1 MTTTL
6 TVDSLGYDGGFYTS
20 SYDYDELSWAAVW
33 LYYCTENYDY
43 IDDIISVDESVTGEM
58 GAHPYT
64 GYMKRIIKDTGNC
77 WQNIWVHCWD
87 TVWGGVFAKLA
98 PVTNIS
104 RDWYIFR
111 WNLEFWS
118 GLGEAD
124 AAKADFDV
132 PVTKHKY
139 FGMDDQ
145 LWNTKITAS
154 EIKDLPGNR
163 RCMDRK
169 ISGWLRGSFR
179 LRQCPLQH
187 RGWTVCNGIRQET
200 DDLTFAE
207 GQKIRWNTFWATTPG
222 LFL

>member
-1 MTTTL
+1 
-6 TVDSLGYDGGFYTS
+6 
-20 SYDYDELSWAAVW
+20 
-33 LYYCTENYDY
+33 
-43 IDDIISVDESVTGEM
+43 M

-118 GLGEAD
+118 GLSEAD
-124 AAKADFDV
+124 AANADFDV

-154 EIKDLPGNR
+154 EIKDLP
-163 RCMDRK
+163 
-169 ISGWLRGSFR
+169 
-179 LRQCPLQH
+179 
-187 RGWTVCNGIRQET
+187 ET
-200 DDLTFAE
+200 DGAWIAKSPAGFAVVSDY
-207 GQKIRWNTFWATTPG
+207 GAPVTTRLPVCA
-222 LFL
+222 LWSTPRRQTI

>member
-1 MTTTL
+1 MTTL
-6 TVDSLGYDGGFYTS
+6 TTS
-20 SYDYDELSWAAVW
+20 SALTKA
-33 LYYCTENYDY
+33 
-43 IDDIISVDESVTGEM
+43 VTGEM

-111 WNLEFWS
+111 WSLEFWS

-124 AAKADFDV
+124 AANADFDV

-139 FGMDDQ
+139 FGA
-145 LWNTKITAS
+145 L
-154 EIKDLPGNR
+154 GR
-163 RCMDRK
+163 
-169 ISGWLRGSFR
+169 
-179 LRQCPLQH
+179 H
-187 RGWTVCNGIRQET
+187 
-200 DDLTFAE
+200 
-207 GQKIRWNTFWATTPG
+207 
-222 LFL
+222 

>member
-1 MTTTL
+1 
-6 TVDSLGYDGGFYTS
+6 
-20 SYDYDELSWAAVW
+20 
-33 LYYCTENYDY
+33 
-43 IDDIISVDESVTGEM
+43 
-58 GAHPYT
+58 
-64 GYMKRIIKDTGNC
+64 MKRIIKDTGNC

-118 GLGEAD
+118 GLSEAD
-124 AAKADFDV
+124 AANADFDV

-154 EIKDLPGNR
+154 EIKDLPETDGAWIAKSPAGFAVVS
-163 RCMDRK
+163 DY
-169 ISGWLRGSFR
+169 GSAR
-179 LRQCPLQH
+179 YNTAAGLCAM
-187 RGWTVCNGIRQET
+187 VYAKET

-207 GQKIRWNTFWATTPG
+207 WAKDQMEYILGDNPMGYSFEVGYENSYATHPQPDERRPEP
-222 LFL
+222 